1 MTAQQSDREAFH
13 AGLGLSWVAA
23 SGCRAPLRLLAE
35 HGVVGVWCAPAAQLR
50 SWGMSA
56 QGAARVV
63 ERRKQCRL
71 DALCASLR
79 ESGLRFY
86 PYGATLYPTALGQL
100 SLPPAGVYVSGA
112 EARYASFVEARRV
125 TMVGTRRATLRGL
138 ESADALAAAFGAAG
152 VVVVSGMALG
162 IDAQCHL
169 GCLGAG
175 GMTAAV
181 LGSGADTVYPRR
193 HLTLYERIRES
204 GVVLSELPPGA
215 SPMPWT
221 FPLRNRLLAAL
232 GDALVVVEAGE
243 RSGALL
249 TCDWALELGREVFAV
264 PGTMGVESTAG
275 VNRLLYDGAVP
286 VLSPRQTV
294 EEFLS
299 TTRTLKRNGRAD
311 PAVDRAESSVLL
323 GPEERLIQLA
333 LGASS
338 ASLEELRSGTGLS
351 ARQIGAGLS
360 RLELRG
366 MIVEVASG
374 RFALRP
380 EGPVPEQAVR

>member
-1 MTAQQSDREAFH
+1 MGYQDTEEHR

-23 SGCRAPLRLLAE
+23 TGCRAPLRLVAE
-35 HGVVGVWCAPAAQLR
+35 HGVVGVWRASAGRLR

-63 ERRKQCRL
+63 ERRGQCRL
-71 DALCASLR
+71 DQLVESLR
-79 ESGLRFY
+79 ASGLRFY
-86 PYGATLYPTALGQL
+86 SYHSAQYPTAFTEL
-100 SLPPAGVYVSGA
+100 SLPPAGVYVIGT
-112 EARYASFVEARRV
+112 EDRYASFLAAPRV
-125 TMVGTRRATLRGL
+125 TMVGTRRATAAGL
-138 ESADALAAAFGAAG
+138 EAADSLAAAFAAAG

-162 IDAQCHL
+162 VDAQCHV
-169 GCLGAG
+169 GCLTAG

-181 LGSGADTVYPRR
+181 LGSGADVAYPRR
-193 HLTLYERIRES
+193 YLSLYRRIRDT
-204 GVVLSELPPGA
+204 GVVLSELPPGTA
-215 SPMPWT
+215 PMPWT

-275 VNRLLYDGAVP
+275 TNRLLYEGAVP
-286 VLSPRQTV
+286 ALNASQIV
-294 EEFLS
+294 EDFLS
-299 TTRTLKRNGRAD
+299 ATRIIRRERGGA
-311 PAVDRAESSVLL
+311 PDRGQPDRGYGLT
-323 GPEERLIQLA
+323 PEDRLIQFA
-333 LGASS
+333 LGGPS
-338 ASLEELRSGTGLS
+338 ASFDELRAATGLS
-351 ARQIGAGLS
+351 ARQVAAGLS

-366 MIVEVASG
+366 MIDEVAPG

-380 EGPVPEQAVR
+380 KRVERGQATR